1 MSYYGVPEFTVAAG
15 GTTVIAVEPSAVQ
28 HTVQVSGTAV
38 NLQINARLAGSTVF
52 SPAGAAATS
61 AGVYD
66 IDAVGVAALQL
77 VNSSASSVT
86 LAIAGRA

>member
-15 GTTVIAVEPSAVQ
+15 ATTEIAVEPCASQ

-52 SPAGAAATS
+52 SPAGAAATA

-66 IDAVGVAALQL
+66 IDAVGVAELQF
-77 VNSSASSVT
+77 VNSSANSAT
-86 LAIAGRA
+86 IAAAGRS

>member
-1 MSYYGVPEFTVAAG
+1 MSYYGVPEFTIAASA
-15 GTTVIAVEPSAVQ
+15 TAEIAVEPSASQ

-52 SPAGAAATS
+52 SPAGAAATA

-66 IDAVGVAALQL
+66 IDAVGVAEFQFI
-77 VNSSASSVT
+77 NSSANSAVVI
-86 LAIAGRA
+86 LAGRA